1 MSECEQVDEIVMV
14 GGSTRIPKVQKMV
27 SEFFEG
33 KELCKEVNPDEVVA
47 EGAAI
52 QAALL
57 SGDPSQ
63 SLQGKEI
70 HNVIPLS
77 LGTEIV
83 NDKMFIFVPRNS
95 PIPIRKEKFMYTVH
109 DNQTAIR
116 NSIYEG
122 ERANSKDNHFLGK
135 FTLKGLPARPKGKVK
150 ELVTF
155 TIDEDGTLNVSAL
168 HEETGKKESIT
179 LTNNGR
185 LSEAEV
191 QDKIQEAQKFEEQDN
206 AFRARVKAKND
217 LLDYAYSMRNRART
231 DSGSLSE
238 RDKDRILT
246 EASKRIDWVDAN
258 PEASREEYEG
268 KKEQLEFICSP
279 ILKAC

>member
-1 MSECEQVDEIVMV
+1 MV

-27 SEFFEG
+27 SEFFGG
-33 KELCKEVNPDEVVA
+33 KELCRKVDPDEVVA

-52 QAALL
+52 QAKMVFGSSSEKLNDVVLVDAT
-57 SGDPSQ
+57 
-63 SLQGKEI
+63 
-70 HNVIPLS
+70 PLS
-77 LGTEIV
+77 LGIEV
-83 NDKMFIFVPRNS
+83 KGDQMSVVVPRNS
-95 PIPIRKEKFMYTVH
+95 SIPIKKTKLYRTSY
-109 DNQTAIR
+109 DNQTVMPNR
-116 NSIYEG
+116 MYEG
-122 ERANSKDNHFLGK
+122 ERPSTKDNHLLGE
-135 FTLKGLPARPKGKVK
+135 FRLEGLPPRPKGEVK

-155 TIDEDGTLNVSAL
+155 EIDENGILNVTAL

-191 QDKIQEAQKFEEQDN
+191 QNKVQEAQKFEDQDN

-217 LLDYAYSMRNRART
+217 LLDYAYSMRNKART
-231 DSGSLSE
+231 DSGSLRR
-238 RDKDRILT
+238 RDKNRILT

-258 PEASREEYEG
+258 PEASREEYEV

-279 ILKAC
+279 ILRAC